1 MKLRKALEKAQ
12 QMRAEYGAAAPGPA
26 PAPKPARVVARPAGT
41 DWKPPVYAESQQ
53 VELDANRLRAGR
65 CVCIEADAP
74 ELEYYKVLRTKL
86 QHLCRGR
93 GWKTVMITSPG
104 ESEGKTLTVVNLAL
118 TFAKAFNQTVMLV
131 DCDLRRQDVHR
142 RLGIDS
148 RMGLVDYL
156 VDEKPLSDFIV
167 WPGIDQMTVIS
178 GGRSV
183 LNSAELLGSARMKA
197 LVEDLKSRY
206 EDRTILFDTPPVLV
220 GADALALVAHVDCFA
235 MVVEE
240 GRTGMREVKKAVA
253 MLPPEKF
260 LGFIINRQKHP
271 SANGYKYY

>member
-12 QMRAEYGAAAPGPA
+12 QMRAEFGGTAPP
-26 PAPKPARVVARPAGT
+26 PVYETKPRRIVARPAGT

-53 VELDANRLRAGR
+53 VELDAKGLCSRR
-65 CVCIEADAP
+65 CVCIAADAP

-86 QHLCRGR
+86 QHLCRSR

-104 ESEGKTLTVVNLAL
+104 ESEGKTLTVINLAL

-131 DCDLRRQDVHR
+131 DCDLKRQDVHR

-156 VDEKPLSDFIV
+156 VDEKPLSDFII

-197 LVEDLKSRY
+197 VVEDLKSRY

-220 GADALALVAHVDCFA
+220 GADAMALAALVDCFA
-235 MVVEE
+235 LVVDA
-240 GRTGMREVKKAVA
+240 GRTGMREVKKALG
-253 MLPPEKF
+253 MLPSEKF

-271 SANGYKYY
+271 AENGYKYY